1 MDRLIDEYMQKLKT
15 RILKMVMLVE
25 EQVNAVIQA
34 INEENSDIA
43 KMVIE
48 KDDKVDKY
56 DIKIDKICQ
65 KIFALTQPV
74 AMDLRMI
81 MSAMTINTNLERI
94 GDGAVNI
101 AESFLSVKKK
111 PSFFERT
118 KLSEM
123 FDVVKQ
129 MIKDS
134 IAAYTDGSSVVAKK
148 VIQTDD
154 MLDKLHSDNHD
165 ILIRIMKESQD
176 NIEPA
181 VALLTI
187 SRQLE
192 RIGDHCTNIAEDVF
206 FILEAN
212 MVKHNYEKYIFGDEE
227 DDEL

>member
-1 MDRLIDEYMQKLKT
+1 MDRLIDEYMQRLKT

-111 PSFFERT
+111 TSFFERT